1 MVKTCTCMGA
11 VGLACLA
18 ACGAAKFRAP
28 AETPA
33 ERVPGRIWIEAEGF
47 TEYGS
52 WRIDTQFTHKMG
64 SAYLICPGANKP
76 TTAPARTEV
85 SIPRAGTWRAWA
97 RTKDWLPAFS
107 PGRFAL
113 EVGGRRGVVLGASK
127 KGWGWE
133 NAGDFDLAAGKVEL
147 ALVDLSGAYAR
158 CDAILLTT
166 DLAYVPQD
174 VCDKRDPPVCDG
186 GEYDVV
192 VVGAGPGGMGASLG

>member
-1 MVKTCTCMGA
+1 MKMVKISSSMGVA
-11 VGLACLA
+11 GLACLA

-28 AETPA
+28 VEAPA
-33 ERVPGRIWIEAEGF
+33 ECAPGRIWIEAEGF
-47 TEYGS
+47 AEYGS

-76 TTAPARTEV
+76 TAAPARTEV

-97 RTKDWLPAFS
+97 RTKDWLPEFS

-113 EVGGRRGVVLGASK
+113 EVSGRRGAVLGASK

-133 NAGDFDLAAGKVEL
+133 NAGDFELSAGKVEL

-166 DLAYVPQD
+166 DLAYVP
-174 VCDKRDPPVCDG
+174 PDG
-186 GEYDVV
+186 AD
-192 VVGAGPGGMGASLG
+192 A